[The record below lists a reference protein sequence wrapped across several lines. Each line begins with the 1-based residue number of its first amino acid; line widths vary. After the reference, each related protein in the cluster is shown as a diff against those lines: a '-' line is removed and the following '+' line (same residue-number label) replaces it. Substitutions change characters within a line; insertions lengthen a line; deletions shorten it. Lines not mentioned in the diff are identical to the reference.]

1 MKQLSGKRK
10 VEFFDIV
17 NALLLTVM
25 GLSMV
30 YPFLYMIA
38 VSLSDAHL
46 VMRNEVFLW
55 PKGINLKAYELVFT
69 DPSILRGYRN
79 TIFYVLTGTALA
91 LVVTSLTA
99 YALARQGLVF
109 GKSVTLMIVF
119 TMLFN
124 GGMIPSF
131 LVIRWLGLL
140 NTPWAMILPGAVSA
154 WNLFVMRTFFVGL
167 PKELE
172 ESAKMDG
179 ASDFGILLRIIIPL
193 SKPVMATIG
202 LFYAVAL
209 WNNYYSALLY
219 LRSDSLYPLQV
230 AIRNLLEK
238 GVIANDGG
246 GLEDGTVDQALK
258 FATIIVGSLPIIMVY
273 PFLQKHFVKGVLI
286 GSVKG

>member
-119 TMLFN
+119 TVLFN